1 MCSTQTLCA
10 RCTHKHTHTK
20 YTAHTLCVL
29 GASRYSRTILM
40 QSICTRYTNTYT
52 DVSARSLLLHTHI
65 HTYTH
70 IRTPTHIRTHT
81 HTHSH
86 TCNYTHAYAGVCVLH
101 HCSRF
106 LPRHTDTQTH
116 RHTHVTIHTRTQ
128 ASVCYTIARF
138 FCTDTQT
145 HTHATIHTRTQACV
159 CYTIA
164 RYAGWL
170 GTNITAASPRDPSAR
185 VSDADRAAATAS
197 AALLPQLMQ
206 LAVTALY
213 VPEASG
219 AVCTYEFVWL

>member
-101 HCSRF
+101 HCSLRG
-106 LPRHTDTQTH
+106 LAGHQHH
-116 RHTHVTIHTRTQ
+116 RCFPSGSFGTRVRCR
-128 ASVCYTIARF
+128 SSSGYCL
-138 FCTDTQT
+138 C
-145 HTHATIHTRTQACV
+145 CP
-159 CYTIA
+159 
-164 RYAGWL
+164 
-170 GTNITAASPRDPSAR
+170 AASAHAACSDGLIRAR
-185 VSDADRAAATAS
+185 GVRRG
-197 AALLPQLMQ
+197 M
-206 LAVTALY
+206 Y
-213 VPEASG
+213 V
-219 AVCTYEFVWL
+219 

>member
-86 TCNYTHAYAGVCVLH
+86 TCNYTHAYAGECVLHHCSLFLHRHTDTHTCNYSHAYAGVCVLH
-101 HCSRF
+101 HCSLRG
-106 LPRHTDTQTH
+106 LAGHQHH
-116 RHTHVTIHTRTQ
+116 RCFPSGSFGTRVRCR
-128 ASVCYTIARF
+128 SSSGYCL
-138 FCTDTQT
+138 C
-145 HTHATIHTRTQACV
+145 CP
-159 CYTIA
+159 
-164 RYAGWL
+164 
-170 GTNITAASPRDPSAR
+170 AASAHAACSDGLIRAR
-185 VSDADRAAATAS
+185 GVRRG
-197 AALLPQLMQ
+197 M
-206 LAVTALY
+206 Y
-213 VPEASG
+213 V
-219 AVCTYEFVWL
+219 